1 MRPAYRL
8 VIRLDE
14 ESGLKKNKRLFRM
27 KTVELRSES
36 TEVEKNG
43 WELKSMM
50 KKPVLAKHKMQIISV
65 YDVIC

>member
-1 MRPAYRL
+1 
-8 VIRLDE
+8 
-14 ESGLKKNKRLFRM
+14 M

-50 KKPVLAKHKMQIISV
+50 KKPVRAKHKMQTISV